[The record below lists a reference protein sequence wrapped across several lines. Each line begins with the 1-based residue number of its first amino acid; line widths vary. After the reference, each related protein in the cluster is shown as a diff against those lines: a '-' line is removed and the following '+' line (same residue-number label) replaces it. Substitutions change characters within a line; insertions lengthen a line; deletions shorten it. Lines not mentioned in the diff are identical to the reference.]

1 MKILLTGASGLLGR
15 SLTPLLLQFSKVYSL
30 GRNQIP
36 GCEIINSTDLS
47 VDWNINHLPDKI
59 DAVIH
64 LAQFPKY
71 KDFPNSAIKLFN
83 TNLRTTAILLD
94 YAKKAGAKRF
104 ILTSTGGVYRS
115 SQTTIM
121 EESDLVAPSDLGYY
135 FATKLSS
142 EMIAANYRTIFDV
155 NILRIFFMYGPNQRN
170 DSFIETLYNK
180 IMNNETIYLNGK
192 DGIRVNPVHVED
204 VADAIV
210 NIIKHGGPK
219 TINAAGES
227 VVSIRE
233 ICEIIGQRVN
243 KLPVFEIKSP
253 QSDLISGN
261 KIFLSVLNNKLREF
275 NISYLGKN

>member
-1 MKILLTGASGLLGR
+1 MRILLTGASGLLGR

-30 GRNQIP
+30 GRKQIP
-36 GCEIINSTDLS
+36 GCELIDSTDLS
-47 VDWNINHLPDKI
+47 VDWSIDHLPDKI
-59 DAVIH
+59 DVVIH
-64 LAQFPKY
+64 LAQFSKY

-94 YAKKAGAKRF
+94 YAKEAGAKRF

-115 SQTTIM
+115 SQSTIG
-121 EESDLVAPSDLGYY
+121 EESDLVDPSDLGYY

-142 EMIAANYRTIFDV
+142 EMIAANYRSIFDV
-155 NILRIFFMYGPNQRN
+155 NVLRIFFMYGPNQRK

-180 IMNNETIYLNGK
+180 IINNETIYLNGK

-204 VADAIV
+204 VAEAIA
-210 NIIKHGGPK
+210 NLIKQGGPN
-219 TINAAGES
+219 TINAAGRS

-233 ICEIIGQRVN
+233 ICEIIGQIVN
-243 KLPVFEIKSP
+243 KIPIFEIASP
-253 QSDLISGN
+253 QSDLISSS
-261 KIFLSVLNNKLREF
+261 KIFSSVLNHKVRDF